1 MKRVLFPSLLLASS
15 IFVTSFADAQSQG
28 MGGMDMKGDMKGMDM
43 NTDKKAAKGTVHKA
57 TGVVTKVDAAKNKVT
72 IRHEPV
78 QSMKWPAMNMAFTVK
93 DKATLDKLP
102 KDGKVEFEFV
112 QEGKDYVITSVK

>member
-1 MKRVLFPSLLLASS
+1 MKRVLTPSLLVASFILVTPLAH
-15 IFVTSFADAQSQG
+15 AQSQG
-28 MGGMDMKGDMKGMDM
+28 MGGMDMK
-43 NTDKKAAKGTVHKA
+43 TDKKKAAKGMVHKA
-57 TGVVTKVDAAKNKVT
+57 TGVVTKVDAAKSKVT
-72 IRHEPV
+72 IRHGPV

-112 QEGKDYVITSVK
+112 QQGKDYVITSVK